1 MPSAK
6 NLLISSTECYQ
17 KNKLHFSHSFFSMC
31 KFLMLFLVALLSIAP
46 GADGSNEGRC
56 APEKLNEPRVCKD
69 GTILW
74 AWEPKNSSYL
84 SKVEMTGRAVVYL
97 IAMIYLFLG
106 VSIIADRFMAS
117 IEVITSKEKEIVYT
131 NRDGEQIV
139 TTVRIWNETVS
150 NLTLM
155 ALGSSAPEIMLSV
168 IEICFKGFYAGE
180 LGPSTIVGSAS
191 FNLFIIIAL
200 CMYVIPDD
208 ETRKVKHP
216 RVFAVTAVWSV
227 LAYFWLYFILA
238 SSSPGV
244 VTIAEG
250 VITLLFFPFLVVMA
264 WVADRRL
271 LVYKFMYK
279 RYRAKRGNIVVETEG
294 QPDEDNRKEDDFTS
308 LPLEAIEN
316 GSIRSAS
323 IETDLSLV
331 NKEFSDDPESNRR
344 VMVNIMRDLRKR
356 YPEADM
362 AEIAKLASVEAL
374 SKQQKSRAFY
384 RIQATRMMTG
394 AGNILNKNKQDV
406 LTLDEAGHDGMSED
420 DEEQAKISFDPP
432 EYKVMENCGLCEV
445 QVVRKGGDL
454 NRTIYVDYRTVDGT
468 ANAGSDYVKTE
479 STIVFR
485 PGETHRFLQVEIMDD
500 DIFEEDEFFRIEL
513 FNVRSHASDGMY
525 DENRENQANV
535 AKLVPPTVATVIIL
549 DDDHAGVFSF
559 PEATLTVAEGVGILK
574 VEVQR
579 NSGARGKIIIPF
591 KTVNG
596 SARGGGVD
604 FIDSVGELE
613 FDNDETSKFISITI
627 IDDEEYEKNKNFF
640 VQLLQPRFVLD
651 DNDSGTDGSDSG
663 INGKEEDEANE
674 TTKMNNEEDE
684 EEEEAKRIAELGK
697 PRLGENCTLEIII
710 EESYEFKNTVDKLIK
725 KANLAV
731 IVGTSSWREQFVEA
745 LSVSGG
751 GDDEEE
757 ENEPTF
763 CDYLMHF
770 LTVFWKLLFAFVPP
784 TEYFGGWACFSVS
797 IIGIGL
803 LTAVIGD
810 VASHFGCTINLN
822 DEVTAVTL
830 VAMGTS
836 VPDTFASKVAAISDQ
851 YADASIGNVTGSN
864 AVNVFLGIGI
874 AWTIAAVY
882 WAIVGKDEE
891 ERKFHVEPGNLAF
904 SVTVFSVFAFIAIII
919 LTLRRRMP
927 SIGAELGGPKFA
939 KKVSS
944 LIFVGLWFCYIILSS
959 LQSYCIIEG
968 F

>member
-1 MPSAK
+1 MTVSCTTFIIVACVLCSCAVTSQAK
-6 NLLISSTECYQ
+6 REHNPLL
-17 KNKLHFSHSFFSMC
+17 
-31 KFLMLFLVALLSIAP
+31 AL
-46 GADGSNEGRC
+46 NRC
-56 APEKLNEPRVCKD
+56 DPQRLNSPRVCKD

-74 AWEPKNSSYL
+74 AWSPKNSSAL
-84 SKVEMTGRAVVYL
+84 SGTEMTGRAILYL
-97 IAMIYLFLG
+97 IAMLYLFLG

-117 IEVITSKEKEIVYT
+117 IEVITSKEKEITYK
-131 NRDGEQIV
+131 NRNGEKVV

-168 IEICFKGFYAGE
+168 IEICFGGFYAGE

-191 FNLFIIIAL
+191 FNLFIIIAI

-216 RVFAVTAVWSV
+216 RVFAVTAIWSV

-238 SSSPGV
+238 MWTPGV
-244 VTIAEG
+244 VSIEEG

-294 QPDEDNRKEDDFTS
+294 RPDDDEDETEKEDGFTS
-308 LPLEAIEN
+308 LPLETIEN
-316 GSIRSAS
+316 GSVAGSMVT
-323 IETDLSLV
+323 TDDRLIHRELSD
-331 NKEFSDDPESNRR
+331 NPDENRKI
-344 VMVNIMRDLRKR
+344 MVRIMRDLRKR
-356 YPEADM
+356 FPEADM
-362 AEIAKLASVEAL
+362 AEIAKMASVEAL

-384 RIQATRMMTG
+384 RIQATRLMTG
-394 AGNILNKNKQDV
+394 AGNILNKTRADV
-406 LTLDEAGHDGMSED
+406 ATDEVTQEVIDEE
-420 DEEQAKISFDPP
+420 DEEQAKISFEPA
-432 EYKVMENCGLCEV
+432 EYKVMENCGHCEA
-445 QVVRKGGDL
+445 QVVRRGGDL
-454 NRTIYVDYRTVDGT
+454 NRTIYVDYRTIDGT
-468 ANAGSDYVKTE
+468 ANAGSDYVQTE
-479 STIVFR
+479 DTLIFR
-485 PGETHRFLQVEIMDD
+485 PGETHRHIQVEIMDD

-513 FNVRSHASDGMY
+513 FNVRSHAPDGMY
-525 DENRENQANV
+525 DDNPSGEPEP
-535 AKLVPPTVATVIIL
+535 AKLIPPTVATVVIL
-549 DDDHAGVFSF
+549 DDDHAGVFGF
-559 PEATLTVAEGVGILK
+559 TEPTLTVAEGVGVLK

-579 NSGARGKIIIPF
+579 NSGARGKIAIPY

-596 SARGGGVD
+596 SAKGGGID
-604 FIDSVGELE
+604 YIDSVGELE
-613 FDNDETSKFISITI
+613 FDNDETSKFVSVTI

-640 VQLLQPRFVLD
+640 LQLLPPRLIAEETDDDD
-651 DNDSGTDGSDSG
+651 DNESADGADSG
-663 INGKEEDEANE
+663 INGQHEDE
-674 TTKMNNEEDE
+674 TSKILSE

-697 PRLGENCTLEIII
+697 PRLGEHMTLEIII

-745 LSVSGG
+745 LSVNGG
-751 GDDEEE
+751 GDDDDDEESGE
-757 ENEPTF
+757 ATF
-763 CDYLMHF
+763 FDYVMHF
-770 LTVFWKLLFAFVPP
+770 LTVFWKIIFAFVPP
-784 TEYFGGWACFSVS
+784 TEYFGGWACFTVS

-864 AVNVFLGIGI
+864 AVNVFLGIGL

-882 WAIVGKDEE
+882 WQIVGKTAEE
-891 ERKFHVEPGNLAF
+891 KLFRVEPGNLAF
-904 SVTVFSVFAFIAIII
+904 SVTVFSVFAFVAILI

-927 SIGAELGGPKFA
+927 SVAAELGGPKKA
-939 KKVSS
+939 KTISS
-944 LIFVGLWFCYIILSS
+944 CVFVGLWLTYITLSS
-959 LQSYCIIEG
+959 LQSYCIIPG

>member
-1 MPSAK
+1 MTSACNFQSSKHNGPSPFWAR
-6 NLLISSTECYQ
+6 LFQIV
-17 KNKLHFSHSFFSMC
+17 F
-31 KFLMLFLVALLSIAP
+31 FLVLSTVMLP
-46 GADGSNEGRC
+46 GADAKQAADIMELDRC
-56 APEKLNEPRVCKD
+56 DPVRLNAPRTCED
-69 GTILW
+69 GTVLW
-74 AWEPKNSSYL
+74 AWEPKNSSHL
-84 SKVEMTGRAVVYL
+84 TTTEVSGRAIVYL
-97 IAMIYLFLG
+97 IAMLYLFLG

-117 IEVITSKEKEIVYT
+117 IEVITSKEKEIVYK
-131 NRDGEQIV
+131 NRNGEKV
-139 TTVRIWNETVS
+139 TTTVRIWNETVS

-208 ETRKVKHP
+208 EIRKVKHP

-227 LAYFWLYFILA
+227 MAYFWLYFILA
-238 SSSPGV
+238 TSSPGV
-244 VTIAEG
+244 VTITEG
-250 VITLLFFPFLVVMA
+250 VITLLFFPFLVLMA

-294 QPDEDNRKEDDFTS
+294 RPEDEEDEGKEGGFTS
-308 LPLEAIEN
+308 LPMEALEN
-316 GSIRSAS
+316 GSVGISSQADGLMS
-323 IETDLSLV
+323 
-331 NKEFSDDPESNRR
+331 KELTDDPDENRR
-344 VMVNIMRDLRKR
+344 IMVRIMRDLRKR
-356 YPEADM
+356 FPEADM
-362 AEIAKLASVEAL
+362 AEIAKMASAEAL

-384 RIQATRMMTG
+384 RIQATRLMTG

-406 LTLDEAGHDGMSED
+406 TVDQLNDEPIIEE
-420 DEEQAKISFDPP
+420 DEEQAKISFEPA
-432 EYKVMENCGLCEV
+432 EYKVMENCGYCEA

-479 STIVFR
+479 STLIFR
-485 PGETHRFLQVEIMDD
+485 PGETHRFVQIEIMDD
-500 DIFEEDEFFRIEL
+500 DIFEEDEFFRVEL
-513 FNVRSHASDGMY
+513 FNVRSHAPDGMY
-525 DENRENQANV
+525 DENGETEPEP
-535 AKLVPPTVATVIIL
+535 AKLVPPTVATVVIL

-559 PEATLTVAEGVGILK
+559 PEPTLTITEGVGVLK
-574 VEVQR
+574 CEVQR
-579 NSGARGKIIIPF
+579 NSGARGKIAVPY

-596 SARGGGVD
+596 TAKGGGVD
-604 FIDSVGELE
+604 YIDAVGELE
-613 FDNDETSKFISITI
+613 FDNDETSKFVSVTI

-640 VQLLQPRFVLD
+640 IQLLTPRLISD
-651 DNDSGTDGSDSG
+651 DGGDSVTDGSDSG
-663 INGKEEDEANE
+663 INGKDEEEPTD
-674 TTKMNNEEDE
+674 TSKILTE
-684 EEEEAKRIAELGK
+684 EEEEAKRISELGK
-697 PRLGENCTLEIII
+697 PRLGENQTLEIMI

-745 LSVSGG
+745 FSVNGG
-751 GDDEEE
+751 GDDDDDEETG
-757 ENEPTF
+757 EPSF
-763 CDYLMHF
+763 IDYVMHF
-770 LTVFWKLLFAFVPP
+770 LTVFWKILFAFVPP
-784 TEYFGGWACFSVS
+784 TEYAGGWACFTVS

-864 AVNVFLGIGI
+864 AVNVFLGIGL

-882 WAIVGKDEE
+882 WAIMGKTPEE
-891 ERKFHVEPGNLAF
+891 KLFRVEPGNLAF
-904 SVTVFSVFAFIAIII
+904 SVTVFSVFAFIAISI
-919 LTLRRRMP
+919 LILRRRMP
-927 SIGAELGGPKFA
+927 SVAAELGGPK
-939 KKVSS
+939 KEKTISS
-944 LIFVGLWFCYIILSS
+944 CVFIFLWFAYILLSS
-959 LQSYCIIEG
+959 LQSYCIIPS